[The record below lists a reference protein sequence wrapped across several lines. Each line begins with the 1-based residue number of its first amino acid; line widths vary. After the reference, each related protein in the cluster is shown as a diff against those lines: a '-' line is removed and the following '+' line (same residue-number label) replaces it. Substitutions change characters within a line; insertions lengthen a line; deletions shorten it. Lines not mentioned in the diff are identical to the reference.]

1 LYAKGSNAT
10 GDYCSK
16 CWREKRSSSNAKAAA
31 VEPSF
36 TVSVPVGAA
45 PAITEALG
53 DTPQAVS
60 QEYKEMEAKSLTDV
74 VTPKKKKKKTSYKA
88 MMEGMM
94 NGNGSS
100 TDIEKQKD
108 KIRSVTGG
116 GVFVKIDKI

>member
-1 LYAKGSNAT
+1 M
-10 GDYCSK
+10 
-16 CWREKRSSSNAKAAA
+16 
-31 VEPSF
+31 EPSF
-36 TVSVPVGAA
+36 AVSVPVSAA

-53 DTPQAVS
+53 DNPQAVS
-60 QEYKEMEAKSLTDV
+60 QEYKEIEAKSFSDV

-100 TDIEKQKD
+100 TDIEKQKE